1 MAACVVGVAET
12 LAVQVGAKV
21 VRLVAGIAG
30 VRKALAGRV
39 CLALVSPEPVAFAK
53 RLARAAP
60 AETRTAATP
69 PQKAPVRRRGL
80 GQVSAGE
87 AVNVA
92 YAEAVRQRHPVRR
105 PSSERARRFGTRA
118 RLAPPPAPPLRKVSG
133 LAAYPSARREPKPVG
148 LLRVVAAAS
157 QAGLTLF
164 VGTEGELAPRRRRAF
179 NARQAQDAR
188 LAVGRGAPFVVAC
201 EV

>member
-1 MAACVVGVAET
+1 MVGVAET
-12 LAVQVGAKV
+12 LAVQVGTKV
-21 VRLVAGIAG
+21 VRLVAGVAG
-30 VRKALAGRV
+30 VGKALAGRV
-39 CLALVSPEPVAFAK
+39 CLALVPPEPVAVAK
-53 RLARAAP
+53 RLARATP
-60 AETRTAATP
+60 AEAGAAAAP

-87 AVNVA
+87 TVNVA

-105 PSSERARRFGTRA
+105 SPSERARRFGTRA
-118 RLAPPPAPPLRKVSG
+118 RLTPPPTPPLRKVSR

-148 LLRVVAAAS
+148 LLRVVAAAP

-179 NARQAQDAR
+179 DARQAQDAW
-188 LAVGRGAPFVVAC
+188 LAVGRGAPFVIAR